1 MLEGTDGGTVPWQ
14 PNQIAGR
21 AGGVEVYRAE
31 GIELRTGDRVRWTR
45 NEKGLGLVNSRTA
58 EVAKVKNGRV
68 TFRLEDGRTLE
79 LGRNDPQPHHL
90 DHAWAST
97 VHAFQGRTVDNVVP
111 SMARGVRRQLL
122 PPSRRGRRRIVLSGP
137 SVALPILLFG
147 SEGLPPVRRPPPESR
162 RLPAVDSRL
171 ALPDSR
177 TVAATSRLSTAPTRH
192 ASTRQTSCYIVIALK
207 C

>member
-79 LGRNDPQPHHL
+79 LGRNDPHPHHL

-97 VHAFQGRTVDNVVP
+97 VHAFQA
-111 SMARGVRRQLL
+111 SRRQCGPEHGSGDAAPALATKQTWPAPHRSQRPECSPTDL
-122 PPSRRGRRRIVLSGP
+122 AFRVRGAAASSP
-137 SVALPILLFG
+137 
-147 SEGLPPVRRPPPESR
+147 
-162 RLPAVDSRL
+162 
-171 ALPDSR
+171 
-177 TVAATSRLSTAPTRH
+177 AATG
-192 ASTRQTSCYIVIALK
+192 IATPAR
-207 C
+207 CG